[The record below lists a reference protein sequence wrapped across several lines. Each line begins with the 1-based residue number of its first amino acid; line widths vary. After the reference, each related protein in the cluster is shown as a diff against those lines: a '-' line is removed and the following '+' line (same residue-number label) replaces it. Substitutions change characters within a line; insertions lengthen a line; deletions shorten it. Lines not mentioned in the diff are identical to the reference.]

1 MSYFSVLEWFSVL
14 VRNPISASRWRAQIK
29 SLPASIPFV
38 LLTARRV
45 EQPPAAAQ
53 LQPWTRC
60 WEGRK
65 LTSGVPL
72 YRCCQT
78 HRWQPVQSR
87 CSKKLYLHIHA
98 YMCIHRRW
106 LSLAPR
112 RLHVWSFCHYPV
124 PFPVC
129 HFTVKHS
136 RCSATQTGLFRYYI
150 CINERKNQLLWAT
163 SKCKLNCTYS
173 RTRSTAAGAPCSY
186 FAGIKKSL
194 SQFVLISC

>member
-78 HRWQPVQSR
+78 HCWQPVQSQ
-87 CSKKLYLHIHA
+87 CSEKLYLHIHA

-112 RLHVWSFCHYPV
+112 RLQTCMVFLSLSC
-124 PFPVC
+124 PFPCLPFHCEALKVFC
-129 HFTVKHS
+129 NSDWPVQVLYLYKWKK
-136 RCSATQTGLFRYYI
+136 
-150 CINERKNQLLWAT
+150 EP
-163 SKCKLNCTYS
+163 
-173 RTRSTAAGAPCSY
+173 APLSY
-186 FAGIKKSL
+186 L
-194 SQFVLISC
+194 QM